1 MRYEEVNI
9 NEVVKDELL
18 SIYVSRIIRIIN
30 KEYSERVEAANKLVS
45 YKEIDK
51 QQLEKDLINI
61 SQGILEVEFMGVAD
75 YIIMLHNHKKEFSKD
90 YDPDVIDFK
99 EIQMPEINQF
109 YQKLILKLG
118 EEVKKRRIKVLPSI
132 EVELMYIK
140 EIEPRKEEYLDLHK
154 RVIHLDNGIEPKSNY
169 AKREFELRKIV
180 YKAKDDMIKEI
191 AKVTYG

>member
-1 MRYEEVNI
+1 MGYEEVNI

-18 SIYVSRIIRIIN
+18 SIYVGRIIRIIN

-154 RVIHLDNGIEPKSNY
+154 RVIHLDNGIEPKSDY

-180 YKAKDDMIKEI
+180 HKAKDDMIEEI

>member
-1 MRYEEVNI
+1 MGYEEVNI

-18 SIYVSRIIRIIN
+18 SIYVGRIIRIIN

-45 YKEIDK
+45 YKKIDK
-51 QQLEKDLINI
+51 QELEKYLLDI
-61 SQGILEVEFMGVAD
+61 SVGILEVEFRGVAD

-90 YDPDVIDFK
+90 YDSDVIDFK

-118 EEVKKRRIKVLPSI
+118 EEVKKRRIEVFPPI

-140 EIEPRKEEYLDLHK
+140 EIKPRKEEYLDLHK
-154 RVIHLDNGIEPKSNY
+154 RVIHLDNGIEPKSDY

-180 YKAKDDMIKEI
+180 HKAKDDMIEEI

>member
-1 MRYEEVNI
+1 MGYEEVNI

-118 EEVKKRRIKVLPSI
+118 EEVKKRRIEVFPPI

-140 EIEPRKEEYLDLHK
+140 EIKPRKEEYLDLHK
-154 RVIHLDNGIEPKSNY
+154 RVIHLDNGIEPKSDY

-180 YKAKDDMIKEI
+180 HKAKDDMIEEI

>member
-1 MRYEEVNI
+1 MGYEEVNI